1 MAYGVVAALGL
12 ATEKHKGQKYG
23 ERNYIPHVEEVMDEV
38 LRLDLRKLGLARHT
52 VATVAVLHDILEDTD
67 TTVAE
72 LEKFGAEA
80 VEAVLTITKQ
90 KGESRKDYLERVKN
104 NKIAKV
110 VKMADAVCNLRNSLL
125 DNNAVRIARYAD
137 TISFLAK
144 EK

>member
-1 MAYGVVAALGL
+1 MTDGVFAALSL
-12 ATEKHKGQKYG
+12 AAEKHKGQKYG
-23 ERNYIPHVEEVMDEV
+23 EREYITHVEEVMDEV
-38 LRLDLRKLGLARHT
+38 LRLDLRKLGFNRQT
-52 VATVAVLHDILEDTD
+52 VAKVAILHDILEDTA

-72 LEKFGAEA
+72 LEKFGAEE
-80 VEAVLTITKQ
+80 VEAVIAITKQ

-104 NKIAKV
+104 NKIAKI

-144 EK
+144 E